1 MIEEITIDR
10 QEIRRPLENIQTV
23 ISIIGHKPNRLFGY
37 YGKKDLYEKLRDLIE
52 VRLSEIT
59 EAVEGNILLV
69 NGLAL
74 GTDRIFSKISFELA
88 KQDDRYFTEALIP
101 YAKYEANWPQESQEE
116 YYDLLKQF
124 DVVTYMTKKDY
135 LPSLALKRD
144 KYMINESD
152 FLLAVYTGGKGEI
165 LDAIKYAKKVD
176 VPIIRIRPRE
186 IYKKSYF

>member
-1 MIEEITIDR
+1 MNEEIKIDR

-37 YGKKDLYEKLRDLIE
+37 YGKLDLYDKLK
-52 VRLSEIT
+52 RLIT
-59 EAVEGNILLV
+59 ERLGELTCAVDGNILLV

-74 GTDRIFSKISFELA
+74 GTDRIFSRISFELA
-88 KQDDRYFTEALIP
+88 KQDKRYFTEAIIP
-101 YAKYEANWPQESQEE
+101 YAKYEANWPQETQEE

-135 LPSLALKRD
+135 IPDLVTIRD

-152 FLLAVYTGGKGEI
+152 FMLAVYSGGKGEI
-165 LDAIKYAKKVD
+165 LDAIKYARKSN
-176 VPIIRIRPRE
+176 VPVVRIKPRE
-186 IYKKSYF
+186 IYKMED